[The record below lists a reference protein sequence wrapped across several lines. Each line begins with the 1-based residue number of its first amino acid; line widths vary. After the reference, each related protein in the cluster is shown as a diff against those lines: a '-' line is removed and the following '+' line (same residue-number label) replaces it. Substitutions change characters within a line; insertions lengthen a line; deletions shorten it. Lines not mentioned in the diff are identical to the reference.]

1 MKRLLCVL
9 AALLLA
15 SGSALCETKEAVRRA
30 MQEVICGIAG
40 AEDGYLLDP
49 SEENAALLAWMQHWF
64 ITVTDEYVLL
74 ETAEDSC
81 LAMIRRE
88 DPVEVLALA
97 LVCKAAFHDF
107 VEEDI
112 VVFVEW
118 ADMESITI
126 DDDAF
131 GLQVKT
137 LTELGYTQLA
147 EENVLALRREIAASL
162 GMYVTDSSFTYYDRY
177 VGSGQSSQGG
187 YTPSQE
193 VCFYCHGT
201 GKCKNCG
208 GDGLYNNPY
217 TGDLM
222 ECTCSYG
229 LCPTCD
235 GTGWW

>member
-1 MKRLLCVL
+1 MKLLLCMLMVL
-9 AALLLA
+9 LLLA
-15 SGSALCETKEAVRRA
+15 GNALGETPETVRQT
-30 MQEVICGIAG
+30 MQELICGIAG
-40 AEDGYLLDP
+40 AESWYLLDT
-49 SEENAALLAWMQHWF
+49 SVEDAELLKWMKHWF
-64 ITVTDEYVLL
+64 ITITDDYVLL

-81 LAMIRRE
+81 LAMIQRE
-88 DPVEVLALA
+88 DPVEVLALT
-97 LVCKAAFHDF
+97 LVCKAAIHDC

-118 ADMESITI
+118 SDMDSITV

-137 LTELGYTQLA
+137 LEGLGYTQLDK
-147 EENVLALRREIAASL
+147 ENVLALRREIASAL
-162 GMYVTDSSFTYYDRY
+162 GIYVTDSSFTYYDLY
-177 VGSGQSSQGG
+177 VEDEDDPYVPGKQ
-187 YTPSQE
+187 
-193 VCFYCHGT
+193 VCFYCHGV

-222 ECTCSYG
+222 ECTCNYG